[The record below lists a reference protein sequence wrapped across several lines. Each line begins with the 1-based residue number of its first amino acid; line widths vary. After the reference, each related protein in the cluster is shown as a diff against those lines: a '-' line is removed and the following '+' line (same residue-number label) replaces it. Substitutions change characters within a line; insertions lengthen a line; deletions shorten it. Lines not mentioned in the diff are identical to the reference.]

1 LSLQAGAYQNST
13 WVVAV
18 AKAGV
23 EDGHHLMTGTMIVDP
38 DGQVVAES
46 TTEDDELV
54 VHACDLDAILFG
66 KQTIFDFARHRWIEH
81 YSRITAQTGVTP
93 PPEA

>member
-1 LSLQAGAYQNST
+1 LPRRLATAAAYCD
-13 WVVAV
+13 
-18 AKAGV
+18 V
-23 EDGHHLMTGTMIVDP
+23 EDEDYLMSGTMIVDP

-54 VHACDLDAILFG
+54 VHACDLDATLFG
-66 KQTIFDFARHRWIEH
+66 QETIFDFARHRRIEH
-81 YSRITAQTGVTP
+81 YGRITAQTGVSP